1 MVYQWAERQHG
12 LQSDGENLQTALD
25 HVEQLLARVSEAEQ
39 SKVLAEGV
47 ATELRAMMHEQVQQ
61 TDSVANTLMHDKE
74 ELEAHITD
82 IQGALERLQQQHA
95 QFTGNLQHSFDVQA
109 AELVRSSEKLGVC
122 EAALQTIKLEHAV
135 VTAEH
140 SGLSKCLAFE
150 ESKGKELTA
159 ALERVKGEKVTLKER
174 LAVLDQLTVSDR
186 QQHHDSMQQL
196 TLHCQKLQE
205 SKAEVDKEASDME
218 KSHTKQAATLQSSHT
233 AQETA
238 LSEELSRMQAA
249 HADVAKLRGG
259 ERAAHATAVKEW
271 SEARTALEGQ
281 VAQLT
286 SEQDRTVWKLGQ
298 REALLLEA
306 KSKYDK
312 EHLITTA
319 QLQEL
324 NKAKVDLTDRMS
336 AVQAANERQSKELRY
351 VIEQREDTIL
361 HNEKAL
367 AESGEKLKRVLTT
380 VTEQQDQLATSKTV
394 RDELELELERRG
406 KHHTGEFRSAVQG
419 KEEAA
424 AAGKV
429 ATRELDRSRAKVRDL
444 EDAMAKVSSKEAE
457 LREARKVLITDRRKV
472 DNEMAALHKEL
483 KRAHAVAGEHE
494 VRAEKLRSS
503 LEAQELRASEQ
514 VEAARMKHERAAEEL
529 RATVRS
535 ETLAQQEE
543 HAAMTATLLE
553 ARRGLE
559 TDLEKLHE
567 AHEVQMVELVRAS
580 QAQLRTLQETVV
592 GKQDELEE
600 AQERFSVS
608 LDAQQEGRRR
618 DVELLSENHKQ
629 TLTTLT
635 ADKETAEVAV
645 AGLKKIVEEEDRR
658 KVATYRSIMQV
669 LAANKDLHTLINEMQ
684 SDGTTR
690 ERLYEEQ
697 VLSLCE
703 ERDRLDQASRGLH
716 RTLRQLR
723 SGDGSQS
730 SPHGSERSRDLNAEV
745 RLAARPMPPST
756 TRSVETRVSSPPRAA
771 RLEQGQQDSEVLR
784 NELRA
789 LAEERYRTEGEGTR
803 RDDGPARWPTSW
815 SVETEKVDAGETES
829 ETLVGS
835 EFAQEVSRLKES
847 LASPVQDRDQGSL
860 KDSLASFRT
869 SIEPHIHMNG

>member
-1 MVYQWAERQHG
+1 MAYQWAERQHG
-12 LQSDGENLQTALD
+12 LQSDGEKLQTALD

-39 SKVLAEGV
+39 SKGLAEGV
-47 ATELRAMMHEQVQQ
+47 ATELRAMMHEQAQQ
-61 TDSVANTLMHDKE
+61 TDSVANTLMHDKK

-82 IQGALERLQQQHA
+82 IQGALEHLQQQHA
-95 QFTGNLQHSFDVQA
+95 QLTGSSQRSLDVQA
-109 AELVRSSEKLGVC
+109 AELARSSEKLGVC
-122 EAALQTIKLEHAV
+122 EAALQAIKMEHAV

-140 SGLSKCLAFE
+140 SGMSKCLVLE

-159 ALERVKGEKVTLKER
+159 VLERVKGEKATLKER

-186 QQHHDSMQQL
+186 QQHYDSMQQL

-205 SKAEVDKEASDME
+205 SKAVVDQESSDME
-218 KSHTKQAATLQSSHT
+218 KSHTKQAAALQSSHT
-233 AQETA
+233 AQEKA
-238 LSEELSRMQAA
+238 LSQELSRMQAA

-286 SEQDRTVWKLGQ
+286 SEHDRTVWKLGQ

-306 KSKYDK
+306 RSKYDK
-312 EHLITTA
+312 EHLTTTA

-324 NKAKVDLTDRMS
+324 NKAKADLIDRMS
-336 AVQAANERQSKELRY
+336 AVQVANERQSKELRY

-361 HNEKAL
+361 HHEKAL
-367 AESGEKLKRVLTT
+367 AESGEKLKRVLATI
-380 VTEQQDQLATSKTV
+380 TEQQDQLTTSKTA
-394 RDELELELERRG
+394 REELELELERRG

-429 ATRELDRSRAKVRDL
+429 ATRELDRSRAKVREL
-444 EDAMAKVSSKEAE
+444 EDAMAKMTTKESE

-472 DNEMAALHKEL
+472 DNEVAALHKEL

-514 VEAARMKHERAAEEL
+514 VEAARMKHKRAAEEL

-559 TDLEKLHE
+559 KDLEKLHE
-567 AHEVQMVELVRAS
+567 AHEGQMAELVRAS
-580 QAQLRTLQETVV
+580 QAQLRALQETVM
-592 GKQDELEE
+592 GKKEELEK
-600 AQERFSVS
+600 AQERFSAS

-629 TLTTLT
+629 TLTALT

-658 KVATYRSIMQV
+658 KVATYRSIEQV

-716 RTLRQLR
+716 RTLQQLR

-756 TRSVETRVSSPPRAA
+756 TRSVATRVPSPPRAA

-789 LAEERYRTEGEGTR
+789 LAEERYRTEGEGAR

-815 SVETEKVDAGETES
+815 SVETEKEDAGETETG
-829 ETLVGS
+829 TLVGS
-835 EFAQEVSRLKES
+835 EFAQEFTRLKES